1 MESARFNDLSYLEKG
16 TPLQRKS
23 YALIHNHQIMQALH
37 EFNPILIGTIP
48 IDIAVWNSDL
58 DIACEVYD
66 LDKFER
72 KCHENFEKHNGY
84 SFKVETVR
92 GIEVGIAN
100 FKIDDMF
107 LEVYGEG
114 RPVPEQYGYRH
125 LLIEARILE
134 IFGEDFKKQIISLKE
149 QGMKTEP
156 AFAKL
161 LKIKGD
167 PYEGLLNYNIE

>member
-100 FKIDDMF
+100 FKIDDML

-114 RPVPEQYGYRH
+114 AGRGQDFRNLWRGIQKADHQVEG
-125 LLIEARILE
+125 ARDE
-134 IFGEDFKKQIISLKE
+134 NRTCFCQIIEDQRRSL
-149 QGMKTEP
+149 
-156 AFAKL
+156 
-161 LKIKGD
+161 
-167 PYEGLLNYNIE
+167 